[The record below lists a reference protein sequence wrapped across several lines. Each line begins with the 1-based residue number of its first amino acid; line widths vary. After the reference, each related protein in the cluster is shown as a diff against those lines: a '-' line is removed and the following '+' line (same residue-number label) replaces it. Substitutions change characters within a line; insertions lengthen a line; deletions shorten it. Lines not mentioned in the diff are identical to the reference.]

1 MYGTARG
8 PPAPPATGA
17 TTDPGTGGAG
27 GAGERVEVGPGDAPL
42 VRELWFIALM
52 AAVALLLL
60 AVALGV
66 TLHKALNR
74 PPLIRERPPLVALPM
89 KKRNPMAVYPA
100 SNSVMFNT
108 MPDTAG
114 FSNSVTLK
122 GFTMKME
129 EVLDFKCEA
138 ADEVTAPGELEIL
151 SVNSLRRSVSQ
162 VMDGKSVAG
171 DEDAWDPNISGHDSG
186 MFMDDEEF
194 VDTVKGFSTV
204 RKEHTMFTDT
214 NL

>member
-1 MYGTARG
+1 MI
-8 PPAPPATGA
+8 
-17 TTDPGTGGAG
+17 
-27 GAGERVEVGPGDAPL
+27 
-42 VRELWFIALM
+42 RELWFIVVM

-60 AVALGV
+60 AIVLGV
-66 TLHKALNR
+66 TLHKFDT
-74 PPLIRERPPLVALPM
+74 V
-89 KKRNPMAVYPA
+89 
-100 SNSVMFNT
+100 
-108 MPDTAG
+108 PDTAG

-122 GFTMKME
+122 GFTMKLE
-129 EVLDFKCEA
+129 EVLEVKCETM
-138 ADEVTAPGELEIL
+138 DEEAPQGELGIL

-162 VMDGKSVAG
+162 VMDGKSLTG
-171 DEDAWDPNISGHDSG
+171 DDDTWDPNISGHDSG

>member
-1 MYGTARG
+1 
-8 PPAPPATGA
+8 
-17 TTDPGTGGAG
+17 
-27 GAGERVEVGPGDAPL
+27 
-42 VRELWFIALM
+42 M

-60 AVALGV
+60 AAVLGA

-74 PPLIRERPPLVALPM
+74 PPFTRERPPLVALPV

-108 MPDTAG
+108 MPDTTG
-114 FSNSVTLK
+114 FSSSVTLK

-129 EVLDFKCEA
+129 EVLDAKCEA
-138 ADEVTAPGELEIL
+138 ADEVTGELEIL
-151 SVNSLRRSVSQ
+151 SVASLRRSVSQ
-162 VMDGKSVAG
+162 VMDGKAATG
-171 DEDAWDPNISGHDSG
+171 EEDAWDPNISGHDSG